1 MSNIRKYNNVLSR
14 GVVAKVAKYL
24 GCSHQLAWH
33 RIFIQHEPDTLEI
46 AARFE
51 AEFRIN
57 KKRALQELL
66 NAKSINIES
75 ELSELEQCQKHF

>member
-1 MSNIRKYNNVLSR
+1 MSNRRKYNNVLSR

>member
-1 MSNIRKYNNVLSR
+1 MSNRRKYNNVLSR

-51 AEFRIN
+51 AEFRTN

-75 ELSELEQCQKHF
+75 ELSELQQCQKHF